1 MATKKNLIQF
11 SAPQEVLDQ
20 LEALRQDGES
30 IGLCAKRILLNALG
44 QGDNQ
49 RDPSNE
55 DDQVEKRLKKIES
68 SLTKKINQLEQRV
81 NQLESQNS
89 GYTHKPILDDQVKGD
104 SEVSEPIKPI
114 DQLPAVDDSVQN
126 PPPEKIDHP
135 LEVDQEVDQRE
146 NTDAKRD
153 EETDQ
158 PDHLKTKKSSEA
170 YQRRIRPF
178 SPIRPLSRRR

>member
-1 MATKKNLIQF
+1 MAKKNQIQF
-11 SAPQEVLDQ
+11 SLPQQALDQ

-30 IGLCAKRILLNALG
+30 IGLCAKRILLNALS
-44 QGDNQ
+44 QDDQ
-49 RDPSNE
+49 EKDPSLE

-68 SLTKKINQLEQRV
+68 TLTKKINQLEQRV
-81 NQLESQNS
+81 NQLESQKS

-104 SEVSEPIKPI
+104 SEVSEPIDQV

-135 LEVDQEVDQRE
+135 LEVDQQVDQGG
-146 NTDAKRD
+146 NTHKERD
-153 EETDQ
+153 DQ
-158 PDHLKTKKSSEA
+158 LDHPDHSETKKSSEV

-178 SPIRPLSRRR
+178 GRRRFMNV

>member
-30 IGLCAKRILLNALG
+30 IGLCAKRILLNALS
-44 QGDNQ
+44 QDDPEK
-49 RDPSNE
+49 DPSLEN
-55 DDQVEKRLKKIES
+55 DQVEKRLKKIES
-68 SLTKKINQLEQRV
+68 TLTKKINQLEQRV

-89 GYTHKPILDDQVKGD
+89 GYAHKPILDDQVKGD
-104 SEVSEPIKPI
+104 SEVSEPIDQV

-135 LEVDQEVDQRE
+135 LEVDQGGNTHEERDDQVDH
-146 NTDAKRD
+146 
-153 EETDQ
+153 
-158 PDHLKTKKSSEA
+158 PDHSETKKSTEV